1 MSNSHRAT
9 PWLGRAPRFLLLLAL
24 VACTSQPQQAAE
36 VRYAAAVR
44 PWEHERS
51 DIPVD
56 PRIRFGRLD
65 NGMRYAWVKN
75 AEPKNRS
82 CLRLHVDVGSL
93 AEDDSE
99 RGMAHFLEHMAFNG
113 TKDWPGTSLIEW
125 FQQQGM
131 AFGPDTNA
139 MTGFSET
146 VYEIDLPTS
155 DPRSIGE
162 GLSVFRGFVD
172 GMLLDPQEV
181 EDEKGV
187 IDAEERERDSPNMRM
202 LERSL
207 EIELAGTRIPSRL
220 PIGEKAVREEFT
232 AESVRRFY
240 RRWYRPEKLTL
251 VLVGDF
257 GDLDPTA
264 MIAQTFADLQ
274 VPREKPLSEPAIG
287 KPTFPR
293 PFYSIE
299 EDDASAVNIS
309 ISRARPW
316 EDRPDDLAHARR
328 DLPLSFARQMLNLR
342 LHELSKEE
350 DAPFI
355 GAGAGSLR
363 DNGLRA
369 EEGESLDIQCTGEK
383 WAQAL
388 AACNVE
394 LRRALEKGFEDEEF
408 AEVRADTLR
417 SLDEAVDRERTR
429 SSRNWATELV
439 TASEDRHVP
448 ASAAAEREIYR
459 PMIEA
464 LDAKACHEAYTEA
477 WKRGEWVVSVSGN
490 VDLGP
495 DGEKALRE
503 AWEASLAIPVE
514 AKESQADAPFAYS
527 SDPTKSGAIASR
539 SHQEEFDLHQVVF
552 ENGVKLHV
560 KKTDFQE
567 KQILAYALVG
577 EGELSLDPKDRVLG
591 IAASSV
597 FTGGGLGAHDD
608 DQIRRLTAGRRV
620 GVGFDMGEQAFS
632 VGGPTT
638 REDLLLQCELMRA
651 YLVDPGWREEGLRQ
665 LQQQIPVWFESFE
678 HQPSGPLTLEFLPEF
693 YSNDARAR
701 FPSRERFESLTT
713 EQVRDWLR
721 ASLDAAPI
729 DLVFIGDLDVDAV
742 VDAAAKTFGTLPERR
757 ARDPHEERLKPV
769 ELQAGLRRDY
779 AIETDDPKTFVMLAY
794 PATDGRDAATR
805 RRLHFLGSVLSDRL
819 RVQIREKLGAAY
831 SPSAGAQAS
840 ESTPRDGW
848 IAIQATA
855 EPDKV
860 AEVVEACLAA
870 ADEMATKGLTDE
882 EIERQRKP
890 VQAEIRE
897 RLRTNGYWLRALSGL
912 HDGKDAFA
920 DMRTYATFVD
930 SIGREELERLAR
942 EYLPKSR
949 ASVAVVAPKKSP

>member
-1 MSNSHRAT
+1 MNSSPRAT
-9 PWLGRAPRFLLLLAL
+9 PRTRRIPRLFVLLAL
-24 VACTSQPQQAAE
+24 VACASEPQQAAG
-36 VRYAAAVR
+36 VSPRAVR

-56 PRIRFGRLD
+56 PRIRFGRLA

-75 AEPKNRS
+75 AEPKERS

-93 AEDDSE
+93 AEEDSE

-113 TKDWPGTSLIEW
+113 TQNWPGTSLIEW
-125 FQQQGM
+125 FQDHGM

-139 MTGFSET
+139 MTSFSET

-155 DPRSIGE
+155 DAGSIGE

-172 GMLLDPQEV
+172 GMLLDPKEV

-187 IDAEERERDSPNMRM
+187 VDAEERERDSPGMRM
-202 LERSL
+202 MERWL

-220 PIGEKAVREEFT
+220 PIGEKPVRDEFT

-251 VLVGDF
+251 VLAGDF

-264 MIAQTFADLQ
+264 MIERTFADLEAPPERQ
-274 VPREKPLSEPAIG
+274 AAEPAVG
-287 KPTFPR
+287 TPALER
-293 PFYSIE
+293 PFYSISE
-299 EDDASAVNIS
+299 LDASAVSIS
-309 ISRARPW
+309 IGRARAW
-316 EDRPDDLAHARR
+316 EDRPDDIAHARS

-342 LHELSKEE
+342 LHELSKKEN
-350 DAPFI
+350 APFL

-369 EEGESLDIQCTGEK
+369 EEGESLDIQCTSEK

-394 LRRALEKGFEDEEF
+394 LRRALETGFEEHEI
-408 AEVRADTLR
+408 AEVRADMLR
-417 SLDEAVDRERTR
+417 SFDEAVDRERTR
-429 SSRNWATELV
+429 SSRSWATELV
-439 TASEDRHVP
+439 AASEERHVP
-448 ASAAAEREIYR
+448 VAAAAEREIYR
-459 PMIEA
+459 PMVEA
-464 LDAKACHEAYTEA
+464 LDAKTCHEAYAAA
-477 WKRGEWVVSVSGN
+477 WKRGEWIVSVSGN

-495 DGEKALRE
+495 DAEKAVRE

-514 AKESQADAPFAYS
+514 AKESQADAPFAYA
-527 SDPTKSGAIASR
+527 SDPEKAGAIASR
-539 SHQEEFDLHQVVF
+539 SHQDEFDLEQVVF
-552 ENGVKLHV
+552 ENGVRLHV

-577 EGELSLDPKDRVLG
+577 EGELALDPKDKVFG
-591 IAASSV
+591 IAASPV
-597 FTGGGLGAHDD
+597 FIGGGLAAHDD

-632 VGGPTT
+632 MGGPTT
-638 REDLLLQCELMRA
+638 SEDLVMQCELMRA

-665 LQQQIPVWFESFE
+665 LKQQIPVWFESFE
-678 HQPSGPLTLEFLPEF
+678 HEPSGPLTLEFLPEF
-693 YSNDARAR
+693 YSNDVRAL
-701 FPSRERFESLTT
+701 FPSRARFESLTT
-713 EQVRDWLR
+713 AEVRDWLR

-729 DLVFIGDLDVDAV
+729 DLVFVGDLDVDAV
-742 VDAAAKTFGTLPERR
+742 VAAAARTFGTLPERR
-757 ARDPHEERLKPV
+757 ARDPHEERLTPM
-769 ELQAGLRRDY
+769 ELRTGLRRDY
-779 AIETDDPKTFVMLAY
+779 AVDTEDPSTFVMLAY
-794 PATDGRDAATR
+794 PATDGRNAATR
-805 RRLHFLGSVLSDRL
+805 RRLNFLGQVLSDRL

-840 ESTPRDGW
+840 ETTPRDGW

-860 AEVVEACLAA
+860 AELVEACLAA
-870 ADEMATKGLTDE
+870 AGEMATGGVTEE
-882 EIERQRKP
+882 EIDRLRKP
-890 VQAEIRE
+890 EQAKIRE

-912 HDGKDAFA
+912 HEGKDAFA
-920 DMRTYATFVD
+920 DMRTYGTFID
-930 SIGREELERLAR
+930 SIGREDIEPLAK
-942 EYLPKSR
+942 EYLAKSR
-949 ASVAVVAPKKSP
+949 ASVAVVAPKKNP